1 MMTTEP
7 PSGKNEQLDSGE
19 SSDDCVMTKN
29 ECVTHCQK
37 LTKIKVTKKTWK
49 DRGKGK
55 GFGYYVSSKV
65 TRMICNPSTRR
76 PKLPRL
82 QTVQEES
89 RGQVDSNIMG
99 LNSGTDN
106 FREV

>member
-55 GFGYYVSSKV
+55 GFGYVSSKV
-65 TRMICNPSTRR
+65 TRLICNPSTRR